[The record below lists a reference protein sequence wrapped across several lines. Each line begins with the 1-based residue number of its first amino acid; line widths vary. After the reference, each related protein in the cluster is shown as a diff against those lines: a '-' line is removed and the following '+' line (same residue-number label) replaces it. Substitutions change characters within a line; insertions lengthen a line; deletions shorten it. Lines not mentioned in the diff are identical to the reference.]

1 MTASDHHLKRT
12 DRIPLLLLVRRYTDR
27 LSYLDDWEDALVEH
41 PGFDVTV
48 EDIADVEGHFRI
60 AKAIETAPYI
70 VLHHSVNGDGCAL
83 LTALIAAF
91 ESRRGRLIS
100 FVGNEVNLPLAPMSE
115 KLTFFEAVRPDLIL
129 TQLLVEAGQW
139 LYEPVGTRVEALPH
153 ALNPSAF
160 KPGPP
165 STRRRIDVGV
175 RAVRY
180 SPHLGD
186 FERLDLFKKFQD
198 LVVQGR
204 IVGDLEIGGVRF
216 NRAGW
221 AEFLSTCRATISSE
235 AGSYWLERDDR
246 LCLAMQRALRGS
258 AGMRIVLPQSGG
270 LRALAR
276 RFLPASLR
284 KAIVKA
290 SPDRFIEDYNLGIG
304 DDSDSPAIR
313 RAQAKIFR
321 HENRAPV
328 YTKCISSR
336 HFDAI
341 GATCVQILI
350 AGRYNEILVPGEHYI
365 PLRPDLADMEE
376 ALRQLDDRA
385 LCDAIAQRAYAHV
398 MSSHTFPHRM
408 SRFELLVRSL

>member
-1 MTASDHHLKRT
+1 M
-12 DRIPLLLLVRRYTDR
+12 
-27 LSYLDDWEDALVEH
+27 DDWEDALIEH
-41 PGFDVTV
+41 PGFDVTI
-48 EDIADVEGHFRI
+48 EDISNEAGHFRI
-60 AKAIETAPYI
+60 AKAIETAPYV

-83 LTALIAAF
+83 LNKLSTAF
-91 ESRRGRLIS
+91 ETRRGRLVS
-100 FVGNEVNLPLAPMSE
+100 FVGNEVNLPLAAMSE
-115 KLTFFEAVRPDLIL
+115 KLALFQSIRPDLIL
-129 TQLLVEAGQW
+129 TQLLLEAGRW
-139 LYEPVGTRVEALPH
+139 LYEPIQTRVETLPH
-153 ALNPSAF
+153 ALNPIVF
-160 KPGPP
+160 TPGPP
-165 STRRRIDVGV
+165 SARRGIDVGV

-180 SPHLGD
+180 LPHLGD
-186 FERLDLFKKFQD
+186 FERLDLFKRFD
-198 LVVQGR
+198 ELAAQGR
-204 IVGDLEIGGVRF
+204 IVGDLEIGGGRF
-216 NRAGW
+216 DRAGW
-221 AEFLSTCRATISSE
+221 AAFLRTCRATISSE

-246 LCLAMQRALRGS
+246 LCTEMQMALRES

-270 LRALAR
+270 LRAFAR

-284 KAIVKA
+284 RAIVKA

-321 HENRAPV
+321 RENRAPV

-350 AGRYNEILVPGEHYI
+350 AGRYNEILAPGEHYI

-385 LCDAIAQRAYAHV
+385 LCDAVAQRAYAHV
-398 MSSHTFPHRM
+398 MSSHTFSHRM
-408 SRFELLVRSL
+408 SRLESLMRAL